1 MDPDFTARLE
11 YYQLSGEGSRFRR
24 IARRLKRPLDSALEK
39 LSIKI
44 ATNPRLS
51 GFFRDAE
58 HTRGAISLLRQHWMR
73 LFAEGPTEEYFGR
86 ATKIGHVHAKIGLE
100 PKWFVGSYAMILGT
114 AVEKAIAPGILSLLP
129 WRRRRAKDVA
139 VMVQASL
146 LDMEIALSTYFAV
159 EEKARD
165 GALARMSDALSQLA
179 EGNLTVR
186 LSGLPQEYARAERDF
201 NGAMDALSSTMTT
214 VVGGV
219 ASMSTAMEEIR
230 SGTQDL
236 ASRTE
241 RQAATIEETAAAMQQ
256 VTGSMRENAEQLQIA
271 SVAVNR
277 TRTDA
282 ETGGDV
288 IGRAVTAMG
297 AIESSSSQITQIVS
311 LIDGIAFQTNLLA
324 LNAGVEAARAG
335 ESGKGFSVV
344 ASEVRALAQRSAEAA
359 NEIKQIIEVSAGHV
373 SDGVRLVGEAGGALD
388 RIVGGVID
396 VSKILTETS
405 ATATHQTA
413 SLAQVNGSI
422 SDIDKMTQANAA
434 LVEETSAATTSVADQ
449 SASIAAATERF
460 TLEEAP
466 SRGARAAHRRLE
478 KVWAA
483 AG

>member
-146 LDMEIALSTYFAV
+146 LDMEIALSTYFEV
-159 EEKARD
+159 EEKARE

-179 EGNLTVR
+179 QGNLTVR

-241 RQAATIEETAAAMQQ
+241 RQAAAIEETASAMQQ
-256 VTGSMRENAEQLQIA
+256 VTGSVRENAEQLQVA

>member
-129 WRRRRAKDVA
+129 WRRRLAKDVA

-146 LDMEIALSTYFAV
+146 LDMEIALSTYFEV

-179 EGNLTVR
+179 QGNLTVR

-241 RQAATIEETAAAMQQ
+241 RQAAAIEETASAMQQ
-256 VTGSMRENAEQLQIA
+256 VTGSVRENAEQLQVA

-460 TLEEAP
+460 TLEDAP

>member
-129 WRRRRAKDVA
+129 WRRRLAKDVA

-146 LDMEIALSTYFAV
+146 LDMEIALSTYFEV

-179 EGNLTVR
+179 QGNLTVR

-241 RQAATIEETAAAMQQ
+241 RQAAAIEETASAMQQ
-256 VTGSMRENAEQLQIA
+256 VTGSVRENAEQLQVA

-413 SLAQVNGSI
+413 SLAQVNGSV

-460 TLEEAP
+460 TLEDAP

>member
-1 MDPDFTARLE
+1 MNTDFTSRLE
-11 YYQLSGEGSRFRR
+11 YYQLAGENSRFRR
-24 IARRLKRPLDSALEK
+24 IAARLKRPLDGALDK
-39 LSIKI
+39 LYVKI
-44 ATNPRLS
+44 GQNPSLS
-51 GFFRDAE
+51 SFFRDTE
-58 HTRGAISLLRQHWMR
+58 HTHQAKNLQKQHWMR
-73 LFAEGPTEEYFGR
+73 LFAEGPTDEYFGR

-100 PKWFVGSYAMILGT
+100 PKWYVGSYATILGA
-114 AVEKAIAPGILSLLP
+114 AVEKVIAPGILSLLP
-129 WRRRRAKDVA
+129 WRRRLARDVA
-139 VMVQASL
+139 IMVQASL
-146 LDMEIALSTYFAV
+146 LDMEIALSTYFEV
-159 EEKARD
+159 EEKARE

-179 EGNLTVR
+179 QGNLTIR

-201 NGAMDALSSTMTT
+201 NGAMDSLSSTMTT

-230 SGTQDL
+230 TGTQDL

-256 VTGSMRENAEQLQIA
+256 VTGSMRANAELLQVA

-282 ETGGDV
+282 ETGGEV

-373 SDGVRLVGEAGGALD
+373 SDGVRLVGEAGGVLD
-388 RIVGGVID
+388 RIAGGVVE

-405 ATATHQTA
+405 KTATHQTA
-413 SLAQVNGSI
+413 SLAQVNGSV
-422 SDIDKMTQANAA
+422 SDIDKITQANAA

-449 SASIAAATERF
+449 SASIASATARF
-460 TLEEAP
+460 KLEEP
-466 SRGARAAHRRLE
+466 SSRGARAAHRRLE

>member
-1 MDPDFTARLE
+1 MNTDLTARLE
-11 YYQLSGEGSRFRR
+11 YYQLAGETSRFRR
-24 IARRLKRPLDSALEK
+24 ISGKLKRPLDSALEK
-39 LSIKI
+39 LSVKI
-44 ATNPRLS
+44 GRNPRLS
-51 GFFRDAE
+51 NVFRDAE
-58 HTRGAISLLRQHWMR
+58 HTSGALNLLRQHWLR
-73 LFAEGPTEEYFGR
+73 LFAEGPTEDYFGR
-86 ATKIGHVHAKIGLE
+86 VTKVGHVHAKIGLE
-100 PKWFVGSYAMILGT
+100 PKWYVGSYATILGT
-114 AVEKAIAPGILSLLP
+114 AVEKLVAPGIWSLLP
-129 WRRRRAKDVA
+129 WRRRLAKDVA

-146 LDMEIALSTYFAV
+146 LDMEIALSTYFEA
-159 EEKARD
+159 EEKARE
-165 GALARMSDALSQLA
+165 GALARMSEALSQVA

-219 ASMSTAMEEIR
+219 ASMSMAMEQIR
-230 SGTQDL
+230 SGTNDL

-256 VTGSMRENAEQLQIA
+256 VTGSMRENAEQLQVA

-277 TRTDA
+277 TRSDA
-282 ETGGDV
+282 ETGGEV

-359 NEIKQIIEVSAGHV
+359 NEIKHIIGVSAGHV
-373 SDGVRLVGEAGGALD
+373 SDGVRLVGEAGGVLD
-388 RIVGGVID
+388 RIAGGVVE

-413 SLAQVNGSI
+413 SLAQVNESV
-422 SDIDKMTQANAA
+422 SDIDKITQANAA

-449 SASIAAATERF
+449 SATIAAATARF
-460 TLEEAP
+460 SLEDAP

-478 KVWAA
+478 KVWAV

>member
-1 MDPDFTARLE
+1 
-11 YYQLSGEGSRFRR
+11 
-24 IARRLKRPLDSALEK
+24 
-39 LSIKI
+39 
-44 ATNPRLS
+44 
-51 GFFRDAE
+51 
-58 HTRGAISLLRQHWMR
+58 
-73 LFAEGPTEEYFGR
+73 
-86 ATKIGHVHAKIGLE
+86 
-100 PKWFVGSYAMILGT
+100 
-114 AVEKAIAPGILSLLP
+114 
-129 WRRRRAKDVA
+129 
-139 VMVQASL
+139 
-146 LDMEIALSTYFAV
+146 
-159 EEKARD
+159 
-165 GALARMSDALSQLA
+165 MSDALSQLA
-179 EGNLTVR
+179 QGNLTVR

-241 RQAATIEETAAAMQQ
+241 RQAAAIEETASAMQQ
-256 VTGSMRENAEQLQIA
+256 VTGSVRENAEQLQVA

-413 SLAQVNGSI
+413 SLAQVNGSV

>member
-1 MDPDFTARLE
+1 MNTDFTSRLE
-11 YYQLSGEGSRFRR
+11 YYQLAGESSRFRR
-24 IARRLKRPLDSALEK
+24 IAARLKRPLDGALDK
-39 LSIKI
+39 LYVKI
-44 ATNPRLS
+44 GKNPSLS
-51 GFFRDAE
+51 SFFRDTE
-58 HTRGAISLLRQHWMR
+58 HTHQAKNLQKQHWMR
-73 LFAEGPTEEYFGR
+73 LFAEGPTDEYFGR

-100 PKWFVGSYAMILGT
+100 PKWYVGSYATILGA
-114 AVEKAIAPGILSLLP
+114 AVEQVIAPGILSLLP
-129 WRRRRAKDVA
+129 WRRRLARDVA
-139 VMVQASL
+139 IMVQASL
-146 LDMEIALSTYFAV
+146 LDMEIALSTYFEV
-159 EEKARD
+159 EEKARE

-179 EGNLTVR
+179 QGNLTIR

-201 NGAMDALSSTMTT
+201 NGAMDSLSSTMTT

-230 SGTQDL
+230 TGTQDL

-256 VTGSMRENAEQLQIA
+256 VTGSMRANAELLQVA

-282 ETGGDV
+282 ETGGEV

-297 AIESSSSQITQIVS
+297 AIENSSSQITQIVS

-373 SDGVRLVGEAGGALD
+373 SDGVRLVGEAGGVLD
-388 RIVGGVID
+388 RIAGGVVE

-405 ATATHQTA
+405 KTATHQTA
-413 SLAQVNGSI
+413 SLAQVNGSV
-422 SDIDKMTQANAA
+422 SDIDKITQANAA

-449 SASIAAATERF
+449 SASIASATARF
-460 TLEEAP
+460 KLEEP
-466 SRGARAAHRRLE
+466 SSRGARAAHRRLE